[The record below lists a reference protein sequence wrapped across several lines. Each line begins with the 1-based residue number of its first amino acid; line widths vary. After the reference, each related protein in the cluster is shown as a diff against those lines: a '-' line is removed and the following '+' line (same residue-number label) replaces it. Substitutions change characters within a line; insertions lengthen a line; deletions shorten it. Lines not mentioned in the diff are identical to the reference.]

1 METGRLNVYIPKP
14 ELEAFR
20 AWCKDKGIS
29 QSRALTGLIH
39 TFNARNQK
47 LSPKE
52 DSRLVKN
59 QDAASRHERYVKA
72 KQKGQA
78 MINALKKN
86 PDWTTADLESTSSVE
101 QSSAGFLDLE

>member
-1 METGRLNVYIPKP
+1 METGRLNVYVPLP
-14 ELEAFR
+14 ELEAFKK
-20 AWCKDKGIS
+20 WCKDRGMS

-39 TFNARNQK
+39 TFNARQQK
-47 LSPKE
+47 ATPKE
-52 DSRLVKN
+52 DSRL
-59 QDAASRHERYVKA
+59 DAASRHERYVKA

-101 QSSAGFLDLE
+101 QSSADFLDLE